1 MSDILQHFLHFPPYI
16 SHLHKGSSILQTS
29 LMKFRKTKS
38 LSSPQSKSVAEYDMN
53 LTYYKVFFFSFFYAP
68 GNFKIKNIAI
78 KPVSKGILKPS
89 RWLIFF
95 SFLLKSTLSIS
106 LFIHHTFVQHFK
118 ICFVLRIMLDFEENA
133 EET

>member
-1 MSDILQHFLHFPPYI
+1 MSDILQHFLHFPPYV

-53 LTYYKVFFFSFFYAP
+53 LTYYKVFFYFFYAP
-68 GNFKIKNIAI
+68 GNFRIKNIAI

-89 RWLIFF
+89 RWLVFF
-95 SFLLKSTLSIS
+95 FLFYSSLPYPSVSLSI
-106 LFIHHTFVQHFK
+106 IHLYSILK
-118 ICFVLRIMLDFEENA
+118 YALCSELC
-133 EET
+133 